1 MSAYFEFPSF
11 NKRPLTQP
19 ADPTPLGFD
28 LDDPERTVDNDTNS
42 FARHISSD
50 EGTAAGTEI
59 DYVFTNP
66 LGSLGDAIYIEKIV
80 FKKDR
85 SDAGRVTIND
95 TEFEDN
101 WSNAG
106 AFAYV
111 TVNVNQVFFSFP
123 KLSLFL
129 ETKGTT
135 NTEAKLYNVQIHG
148 ETRTGQVDLRS
159 LSASGDLT
167 VSVKTAIFSNS
178 NAVENGLS
186 NGNKS
191 LFDGRGEAQSD
202 DRLVINQ
209 NAQGGA
215 QGAPK
220 ESLHLVFNKPIEATH
235 FRTDFITANTTEYNV
250 YINATAETQA
260 NDNITLQK
268 QGIKPTNGTNP
279 GRQFQKF
286 TFGTIGSKIH
296 NIVLETETSTNSNAN
311 NHIFYSAELFVAT
324 NIKPNFDFNDT
335 VLTTK
340 GWNSS
345 RYDGRQLS
353 AAKLNEFTVGDV
365 TYGKTPVVERYT
377 RNIYIGNKV
386 VDLTE
391 GTVDSNFLPINNFSY
406 VQTNHYIT
414 VNEDGS
420 ITHNRLKP
428 TTTRATQKIGFY
440 QSFFDDFP
448 DDKGCRLIIYDPKVK
463 NNLKAIYPIYFNG
476 GQFQQMIKYKP
487 SNTLAYIDEYDITY
501 SKSSNTLTLNAGG
514 GAAANT
520 GIRASLEILNLPL
533 IREIYGGSLGR
544 GFANSGPVGG
554 GQYLGPGNE
563 QLEGYSGN
571 RPGFYSSL
579 NAFKTGS
586 SYRNDRRYYFSLCS
600 GSSHNP
606 LRTIATGSIPA
617 ASDTIYPTQN
627 LAELS
632 TFEYVSASYDLNV
645 QYGRSLFI
653 HASNRSK
660 LNFDY
665 DSNSSPRTPEFF
677 ESGSVILSKV
687 SDDVPSLLLN
697 LNAPVELPDG
707 VGDRPFIIVPENLH
721 PYIEDNLVFYLSKA
735 GINIS
740 GEASKTTAEITT
752 NKPRK
757 PRLTPGVRKAI
768 SRGRRRG
775 LLREEESNR
784 DRRQRERQNRRKKR
798 KQNREDRKE
807 NRQENR
813 QKRRENRQERREN
826 RRENRQGRRQNRRNR
841 RRNR

>member
-19 ADPTPLGFD
+19 ANPTPLGFD
-28 LDDPERTVDNDTNS
+28 IGFPERAVDNDTNS
-42 FARHISSD
+42 FTSHPSST

-66 LGSLGDAIYIEKIV
+66 LGNLSDAIYIEKIV

-85 SDAGRVTIND
+85 SDTGRVTIND

-101 WSNAG
+101 WSNTGQYAS
-106 AFAYV
+106 V
-111 TVNVNQVFFSFP
+111 TVEVEQVFFSFP

-129 ETKGTT
+129 ETKGSTIA
-135 NTEAKLYNVQIHG
+135 EAKLYNVQIHG

-167 VSVKTAIFSNS
+167 VSLVNPNNNSPASEDSNS
-178 NAVENGLS
+178 NGTPP
-186 NGNKS
+186 
-191 LFDGRGEAQSD
+191 LFDGVFGQNKPK
-202 DRLVINQ
+202 LVLN
-209 NAQGGA
+209 NASAIPDGS
-215 QGAPK
+215 PK
-220 ESLHLVFNKPIEATH
+220 EYVTLNFNNPIKAQEIRLDLIHNGTTSYNIYTNLDIVSSNAVFVKKLEKTVPFTANPTRRQHNFNFKSIAGTEIRNIVFELGTSNNVNLYDHAIWEIELFVNKPIE
-235 FRTDFITANTTEYNV
+235 
-250 YINATAETQA
+250 
-260 NDNITLQK
+260 
-268 QGIKPTNGTNP
+268 
-279 GRQFQKF
+279 
-286 TFGTIGSKIH
+286 
-296 NIVLETETSTNSNAN
+296 
-311 NHIFYSAELFVAT
+311 
-324 NIKPNFDFNDT
+324 PNFDFNDT

-353 AAKLNEFTVGDV
+353 AARRNQFTPGDV

-386 VDLTE
+386 VDLNE
-391 GTVDSNFLPINNFSY
+391 GTVDSNFLPFNNFSY
-406 VQTNHYIT
+406 VQTNYYIT
-414 VNEDGS
+414 INEDGS

-428 TTTRATQKIGFY
+428 TTTRTTQKIGFY

-448 DDKGCRLIIYDPKVK
+448 TDKGCRLIIYDPKVK
-463 NNLKAIYPIYFNG
+463 NNLKSIYPIYFNG
-476 GQFQQMIKYKP
+476 GQFQQILKYQP
-487 SNTLAYIDEYDITY
+487 SLISGFEDNYDVSY
-501 SKSSNTLTLNAGG
+501 SRSSNILTLFAEGSI
-514 GAAANT
+514 AANT
-520 GIRASLEILNLPL
+520 GIRASAVLLNIPL
-533 IREIYGGSLGR
+533 LREI
-544 GFANSGPVGG
+544 FSGDFVKGIQESTIATG
-554 GQYLGPGNE
+554 NLLAPGNV
-563 QLEGYSGN
+563 QAD
-571 RPGFYSSL
+571 GFYSDL

-632 TFEYVSASYDLNV
+632 TFEYVSASYDSNV
-645 QYGRSLFI
+645 QLGRSLFL

-665 DSNSSPRTPEFF
+665 DSASSPRTPEFF

-697 LNAPVELPDG
+697 LDASVELPDG
-707 VGDRPFIIVPENLH
+707 IGDRPFIIVPENLH
-721 PYIEDNLVFYLSKA
+721 PYVEDNLVFYLSKA
-735 GINIS
+735 GINVS
-740 GEASKTTAEITT
+740 REATKTVVEITAK
-752 NKPRK
+752 KPRK

-768 SRGRRRG
+768 VRGRRR
-775 LLREEESNR
+775 RFQSEEESNR

-826 RRENRQGRRQNRRNR
+826 RRENRQDRRQNRRNR